1 MPKRRTTPDWA
12 FQVKVVY
19 KKPKL
24 TQREQDRAF
33 DQLVDFAEAHGMGV
47 GGGYGAPG
55 YELIVTSTKDS
66 VVLGNEHRRLF
77 TAWLQERDDI
87 GRFSVGRLKDAN
99 KEDAFL

>member
-1 MPKRRTTPDWA
+1 MKDRADTPDWA

-24 TQREQDRAF
+24 TQREQHRAF
-33 DQLVDFAEAHGMGV
+33 DQLVDFVEAHGMGV

-55 YELIVTSTKDS
+55 YDLIVTSTKDS
-66 VVLGNEHRRLF
+66 VVLGNEHRKLF

-99 KEDAFL
+99 DEHAFD